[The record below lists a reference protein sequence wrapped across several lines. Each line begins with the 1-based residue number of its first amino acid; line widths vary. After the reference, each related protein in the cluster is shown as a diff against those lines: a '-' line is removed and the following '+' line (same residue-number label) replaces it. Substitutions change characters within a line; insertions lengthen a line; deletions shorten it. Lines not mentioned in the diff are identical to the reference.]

1 MEIRKYYYVCG
12 VKTQQHIMKTIHL
25 RDEKYNWVAFSYED
39 IEAIKSELE
48 SRKISIGEGASIVEL
63 FVKAQEVANG

>member
-1 MEIRKYYYVCG
+1 
-12 VKTQQHIMKTIHL
+12 MKTIHL